1 MGTFCIGALS
11 RLDMTSDAT
20 QILILCP
27 TRELA
32 KQNYD
37 VLTSI
42 GCYLTGGR
50 DTGGRDSTGLHAYL
64 CTGGTMVSRDI
75 EAFRRERYQ
84 VVVGTPGRIYH
95 LITKHCLDVSQIKLF
110 VLDEADQ
117 MLSRDFERQVYDIYR
132 SLASG
137 VQFCIVSATFPQSIE
152 DLSNQILNDPVRIR
166 VPTEKLS
173 LEGIIQY
180 YVMVGNQDNKYSTLI
195 DIFSIITH
203 SQSIIYVN
211 SVGSCKTLV
220 EHMKHDGYS
229 VVGIHSAMEQ
239 PERTDVLKTFRT
251 GATRI
256 LVATDLVARGIDIQ
270 QISLVI
276 NYDLTRNRETY
287 LHRIG
292 RSGRFGRKGAT
303 IIFATSDDMRII
315 DDLERHYRITI
326 GELPEDFNKR
336 I

>member
-1 MGTFCIGALS
+1 
-11 RLDMTSDAT
+11 
-20 QILILCP
+20 
-27 TRELA
+27 
-32 KQNYD
+32 
-37 VLTSI
+37 
-42 GCYLTGGR
+42 
-50 DTGGRDSTGLHAYL
+50 
-64 CTGGTMVSRDI
+64 
-75 EAFRRERYQ
+75 
-84 VVVGTPGRIYH
+84 
-95 LITKHCLDVSQIKLF
+95 
-110 VLDEADQ
+110 
-117 MLSRDFERQVYDIYR
+117 
-132 SLASG
+132 
-137 VQFCIVSATFPQSIE
+137 
-152 DLSNQILNDPVRIR
+152 
-166 VPTEKLS
+166 
-173 LEGIIQY
+173 
-180 YVMVGNQDNKYSTLI
+180 
-195 DIFSIITH
+195 
-203 SQSIIYVN
+203 
-211 SVGSCKTLV
+211 
-220 EHMKHDGYS
+220 MKHDGYS